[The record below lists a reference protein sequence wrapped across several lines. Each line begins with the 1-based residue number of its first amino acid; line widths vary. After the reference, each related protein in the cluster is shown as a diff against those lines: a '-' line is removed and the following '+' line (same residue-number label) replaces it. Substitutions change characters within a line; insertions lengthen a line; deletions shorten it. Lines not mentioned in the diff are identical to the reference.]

1 VDLALFDFDGT
12 ITVDPTYPAFVR
24 FAVRP
29 GRKLSGG
36 IILAPLI
43 VGYRLGLLSDRR
55 VRWAIS
61 RVAFWR
67 EDPLRL
73 RLLGGDFAAVALPPL
88 LRPEA
93 VERIEWHRRRGD
105 RVVVVSAALDVYIEP
120 WCEAAGVEA
129 ICTRL
134 EVRDGRVTGRY
145 VGGDCCG
152 TEKARRVRERYQL
165 TDYAEVYCYGDT
177 DEDREMLE
185 MATRKYFRWKEVAA
199 VPPASADTRRGDYRV
214 SPR

>member
-1 VDLALFDFDGT
+1 MDLALFDFDGT

-29 GRKLSGG
+29 RRKLFGG
-36 IILAPLI
+36 IILTPLI
-43 VGYRLGLLSDRR
+43 LGYRIGLLSDRR
-55 VRWAIS
+55 IRWAIS

-67 EDPLRL
+67 EDPRRL
-73 RLLGGDFAAVALPPL
+73 RLLGADFARNVLPPL
-88 LRPEA
+88 VRPEA
-93 VERIEWHRRRGD
+93 VERIEWHKNRGD

-134 EVRDGRVTGRY
+134 EIRDDRITGRY
-145 VGGDCCG
+145 LGGDCCG
-152 TEKARRVRERYQL
+152 SEKAKRVRERHRV
-165 TDYAEVYCYGDT
+165 TDYADIYCYGDT

-185 MATRKYFRWKEVAA
+185 MATKKYFRWTEVAA
-199 VPPASADTRRGDYRV
+199 VPTPGPATRRGDYRV